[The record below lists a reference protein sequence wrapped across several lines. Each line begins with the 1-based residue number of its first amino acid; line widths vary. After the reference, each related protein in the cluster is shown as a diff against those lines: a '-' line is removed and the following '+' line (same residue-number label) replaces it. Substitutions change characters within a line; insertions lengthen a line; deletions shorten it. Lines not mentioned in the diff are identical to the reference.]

1 MRIVRRRWPT
11 PAREVGIVGSCGRF
25 NHRRGVSAEDVV
37 VKLDDAG
44 FIRDVG
50 VLVTWCSVAGPSGH

>member
-1 MRIVRRRWPT
+1 MSYVEFRAAVVVIL
-11 PAREVGIVGSCGRF
+11 AG
-25 NHRRGVSAEDVV
+25 GVPEDDVV